1 MLKKTPMKTKLIIA
15 VLSCIIFTGC
25 STQERCAA
33 YSSGH
38 MNARFLDDNM
48 ESDKATSRM
57 MIYNASIS
65 LEARNPDTVALKVAA
80 IAKKYKGYVL
90 TSSNTYTSIR
100 VLSASLKE
108 ALDEIETFGKVK
120 SKNISGTDVTD
131 EFTDYTIRLENAER
145 SRKRYLELLQKAV
158 TVEETLKVEKELER
172 LNGDID
178 LLKGK
183 MNRINHL
190 VDYSTIVVYHKEKVK
205 PGIIGYVFVGLYKAA
220 KWLFVRN

>member
-1 MLKKTPMKTKLIIA
+1 MKTKLIIA
-15 VLSCIIFTGC
+15 ILSCIIFTGC
-25 STQERCAA
+25 ATHQRATA

-57 MIYNASIS
+57 MIYNASITI
-65 LEARNPDTVALKVAA
+65 EAKNPDTVALRVTA

-90 TSSNTYTSIR
+90 SSSNTYTSIR
-100 VLSASLKE
+100 ILSSSLKD
-108 ALDEIETFGKVK
+108 ALNEIETFGKVK
-120 SKNISGTDVTD
+120 SKNIAGTDVTD

-145 SRKRYLELLQKAV
+145 ARKRYLELLQKAV

-190 VDYSTIVVYHKEKVK
+190 VDYSTIAVYHKEKVK
-205 PGIIGYVFVGLYKAA
+205 PGIIGYVFVGIYKAV